1 MIKKTT
7 LFVLL
12 GAILLGAAVY
22 FFDWRRSQKESE
34 KPSADADKLAF
45 SIQPQDVTSL
55 VLSRPANP
63 AEPALRIEKRNGVWE
78 IVQPMETQADEPS
91 LEGIVD
97 SLAGARISQTEPG
110 TPDRL
115 KVFGLD
121 PPAVSLEFQTQNGSK
136 HTLQMGNKDFTQT
149 LAYSI
154 VDGGK
159 TVDLLPESLLIS
171 LSKSLQDL
179 RDQNVLHI
187 VSGQVASFSLKNSSG
202 LLEAKKEKNGWEF
215 TNPKGALAD
224 DGSVSS
230 LLSSISSAKMSA
242 ISSETPDNLAKYG
255 LASPA
260 VSFTA
265 TDEKGKAS
273 TLIVGKKDGA
283 EYFARDSSRP
293 MIFRINEPLYKKLS
307 ENYSDL
313 RDKKVVHYDSAAITH
328 VEMHNA
334 SGTIAVTRKSESEW
348 TADEPAD
355 VKGKSADISRVFSA
369 LDQARAS
376 EIFDHPASGIAA
388 TLVKPAVEITL
399 TAKDGRKLTVVISK
413 ESEGFVYARTS
424 DGPAVYKLNKQILD
438 DLNFKPSEIVF

>member
-34 KPSADADKLAF
+34 KPPVDTEKLAF

-55 VLSRPANP
+55 VLLRPVNP
-63 AEPALRIEKRNGVWE
+63 GDPALRIEKRNGIWQ

-91 LEGIVD
+91 INGIVD

-115 KVFGLD
+115 KVYGLD
-121 PPAVSLEFQTQNGSK
+121 PPAVSLEFQLKNGSK
-136 HTLQMGNKDFTQT
+136 HTLLMGNKDFTQT

-179 RDQNVLHI
+179 RDRGVLHV
-187 VSGQVASFSLKNSSG
+187 VSGQVVSFSLKNASG
-202 LLEAKKEKNGWEF
+202 QLEARKEKNGWEF
-215 TNPKGALAD
+215 TNPKGTLAD

-230 LLSSISSAKMSA
+230 LLSSLASAKMSA
-242 ISSETPDNLAKYG
+242 ISSETPDSLAKYG
-255 LASPA
+255 LASPPI
-260 VSFTA
+260 SFTA

-273 TLIVGKKDGA
+273 TLAVGKKDGA
-283 EYFARDSSRP
+283 EYFARDTSRP
-293 MIFRINEPLYKKLS
+293 MIFRIKEELYKKLS
-307 ENYSDL
+307 ENYNDL
-313 RDKKVVHYDSAAITH
+313 RDKKVVHYDSAAIAH
-328 VEMHNA
+328 VEIHDAN
-334 SGTIAVTRKSESEW
+334 GTIAATRKSESEW
-348 TADEPAD
+348 TVDEPAD

-369 LDQARAS
+369 LDQARAG

-388 TLVKPAVEITL
+388 KLAKPVVEITL
-399 TAKDGRKLTVVISK
+399 TAKDGRKLAVEISK
-413 ESEGFVYARTS
+413 ESDGYVYARTS
-424 DGPAVYKLNKQILD
+424 DGPAVYKLNKEILD